1 MNYIFPTP
9 LREDSTRDDA
19 EAKSDFWSSTGVFIC
34 RHHVEPRVKL
44 YMPKEETFLIPMK
57 YIDVTIT
64 TFSSLDVLLEKNIDD
79 YWNVDEDRELSD
91 AWTGF
96 TEVDTRAKR
105 RRKSCVQVATCSD
118 ESIFFHSDKFLLRIK
133 SDCI

>member
-1 MNYIFPTP
+1 M
-9 LREDSTRDDA
+9 
-19 EAKSDFWSSTGVFIC
+19 
-34 RHHVEPRVKL
+34 EPRVKL

-57 YIDVTIT
+57 YIDVTRT

-118 ESIFFHSDKFLLRIK
+118 ESILSSSIATSSSSASSPIASKRLGMPIASAKPDSRM
-133 SDCI
+133 